1 MDTATAFKL
10 GIFPFTNDP
19 ANFNGNGVNG
29 PCWSRDADN
38 HQGFSTGPL
47 AATVDDAPN
56 APGVQVVST
65 ATWVGSNETT
75 VDHAYAGGGYN
86 LEVKIPL
93 GILPSAV
100 DPNRV
105 GLNITPYDNDNTAA
119 AGTTTL
125 RHIDNSTRL
134 AWSSFGSVQ
143 SDPYR
148 WGLAALAGYTP
159 PPGRSPTPT
168 PPNVSHPNLNGIDS
182 PQTIAQSA
190 RDGVPIS
197 GRAPGAEERSHRRRR
212 RDTACVV
219 GRATDQGH
227 GPRHCARLPLVGRQG
242 LHPGLGHE
250 LRPGDE
256 PAAGLW
262 AVGVLRDRRHRPA
275 VVARHERA
283 RRPRRRSLGVPG

>member
-1 MDTATAFKL
+1 M
-10 GIFPFTNDP
+10 
-19 ANFNGNGVNG
+19 
-29 PCWSRDADN
+29 S
-38 HQGFSTGPL
+38 
-47 AATVDDAPN
+47 
-56 APGVQVVST
+56 VVST

-75 VDHAYAGGGYN
+75 VDHAYAGGAYN

-159 PPGRSPTPT
+159 PPGRSTTPT

-190 RDGVPIS
+190 RDGVPIA
-197 GRAPGAEERSHRRRR
+197 GRAPAPRSDRIEDVDATLRASSVELRIKATGPG
-212 RDTACVV
+212 TAHVFLWSGEKGYIPVWVTSCDPATNPPPDY
-219 GRATDQGH
+219 GLSACAATDGTVPPWSPDMSGRVVRDVEVSVFRGKQ
-227 GPRHCARLPLVGRQG
+227 RISIPLDSAAHAKLAANGSVLIGFETPDGEVQALDVSLTGR
-242 LHPGLGHE
+242 
-250 LRPGDE
+250 R
-256 PAAGLW
+256 
-262 AVGVLRDRRHRPA
+262 
-275 VVARHERA
+275 
-283 RRPRRRSLGVPG
+283 